1 MQKVLITGASG
12 FLGTAISRAFRKD
25 RELVCHTHTRGGE
38 GYRAADLRDADACKQ
53 LVDEVQPD
61 ILIHPAAYRDPDFCE
76 RHPQE
81 STLLNVDSVRHLQ
94 AGLAGDALLVYVSS
108 DYVFSG
114 QDPPYREED
123 LPGAVNLYGR
133 QKMAAEELA
142 AQHPNHLIL
151 RMPVLIGEDPVHQ
164 PGFISKM
171 REASGDKTPRAID
184 DVLARFPTWTRDIAE
199 AICFLIQQEQRGVFH
214 CSSQHGGTTYALH
227 QVLAEM
233 LGENME
239 HLSPSHKVLVR
250 PAARPRD
257 SQLSPEKILARGF
270 TGFKTFPEVLREL
283 HI

>member
-12 FLGTAISRAFRKD
+12 FLGTTISRVFRKD
-25 RELVCHTHTRGGE
+25 CELVCHTHTRGGE

-53 LVDEVQPD
+53 LVDEVRPD

-76 RHPQE
+76 THPQE
-81 STLLNVDSVRHLQ
+81 SSLLNVDSVRHLQ
-94 AGLAGDALLVYVSS
+94 AGLAGDALFVYVSS

-123 LPGAVNLYGR
+123 LRDAVNLYGR

-151 RMPVLIGEDPVHQ
+151 RMPVLIGEDPTDQ

-171 REASGDKTPRAID
+171 IEAIRDKSPRAID
-184 DVLARFPTWTRDIAE
+184 DVLARFPTWTKDIAD

-214 CSSQHGGTTYALH
+214 CSSEHGGTTYAFH

-233 LGENME
+233 LGEHME
-239 HLSPSHKVLVR
+239 HLTPSHQVLVR

-257 SQLSPEKILARGF
+257 SQLCPEKIMARGF
-270 TGFKTFPEVLREL
+270 PGFKSFPEVLREL